1 MNQEIQPDRSGH
13 LEVGGKQIWWEYFGK
28 GDREVVCLLN
38 GLAMHTKAWYGF
50 LPQLIDDYDVI
61 LYDFLGQGESSKE
74 DVPYF
79 IDDLARH
86 LALIMDENGVDK
98 IHPMGISYGGF
109 IALEF
114 ARLYPE
120 RLHTLVLSGILASR
134 EKLFDMYQDIS
145 LLFYRGDKAVFE
157 LYTHYMYEKIFSER
171 FVNNI
176 SDEQL
181 AAMRQRFYDRF
192 VDYRYCLIRLT
203 EAQDPF
209 FETIDERV
217 AGYRE
222 VTAPTLVLAGAHDRA
237 IPLWQ
242 QEKLADIFP
251 NSRYELVPES
261 GHVVY
266 IERPDIF
273 FPALKRFMAA
283 KSVNFE
289 MPTCEDA
296 EITL

>member
-13 LEVGGKQIWWEYFGK
+13 LEVGGQQIWWEYFGK

-50 LPQLIDDYDVI
+50 LPRLIDDYDVI
-61 LYDFLGQGESSKE
+61 LYDFLGQGGSSKD
-74 DVPYF
+74 DVPYL
-79 IDDLARH
+79 IDELARY

-98 IHPMGISYGGF
+98 VHAMGISYGGF

-134 EKLFDMYQDIS
+134 EKLFQMYQDIS
-145 LLFYRGDKAVFE
+145 LRFYRGTKGEFE

-171 FVNNI
+171 FVKNI
-176 SDEQL
+176 PDEQL
-181 AAMRQRFYDRF
+181 AAMRQRFYDRW
-192 VDYRYCLIRLT
+192 VDYRYSLIRLT

-209 FETIDERV
+209 FANIEERV

-222 VTAPTLVLAGAHDRA
+222 VMAPTLILAGAHDRA

-273 FPALKRFMAA
+273 FPALERFMAA
-283 KSVNFE
+283 KSVDFE
-289 MPTCEDA
+289 MPAGEDA
-296 EITL
+296 A

>member
-1 MNQEIQPDRSGH
+1 MKQELQPDRSGH
-13 LEVGGKQIWWEYFGK
+13 LEVGEQRIWWEYFGK

-79 IDDLARH
+79 IDELARH
-86 LALIMDENGVDK
+86 LALIMDENGIDK

-145 LLFYRGDKAVFE
+145 LLFYRGDEAVFE

-171 FVNNI
+171 FVKNI
-176 SDEQL
+176 SEEQL

-192 VDYRYCLIRLT
+192 VDYRFCLIRLT

-222 VTAPTLVLAGAHDRA
+222 VTAPTLILAGAHDRA

-242 QEKLADIFP
+242 Q
-251 NSRYELVPES
+251 ES

-283 KSVNFE
+283 KSVDFD
-289 MPTCEDA
+289 MPTGEDA
-296 EITL
+296 GRTR